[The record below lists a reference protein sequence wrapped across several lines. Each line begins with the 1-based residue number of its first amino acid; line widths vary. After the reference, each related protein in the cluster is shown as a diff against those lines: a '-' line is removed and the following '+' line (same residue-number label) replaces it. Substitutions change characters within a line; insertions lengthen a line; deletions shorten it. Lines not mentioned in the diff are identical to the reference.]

1 MHQAKALTSLP
12 PPALP
17 PAGYLPLL
25 TEAIDAGVLILGADR
40 TIVHCNDAL
49 GAIFGLSARA
59 ILEMGYEGLVDR
71 IRAAAVSPLG
81 GLGQPPPRDGAPR
94 TTCVEFETRDP
105 RSVIRWLSRSFVA
118 PESTE
123 VIVCTDITTEVD
135 LALAYQKMA
144 VTDALTALANRRGIE
159 QHMRREVARVVRHGY
174 RLSFVMLDI
183 DHFKRVNDRFGHSMG
198 DEVLRRVAESVSKT
212 LRTSDVAARWG
223 GEEFLVVLT
232 DTGLDGA
239 RMCAERIRGAVDALD
254 IPRVGNVTISAGAA
268 ELARGEELSITLLR
282 ADELLYQAKAA
293 GRNCVRPQ
301 DGRASGATVSPSPY
315 SIVD

>member
-1 MHQAKALTSLP
+1 MHQAMLRASLP
-12 PPALP
+12 PPAVP
-17 PAGYLPLL
+17 PAHYLALL
-25 TEAIDAGVLILGADR
+25 TEALDAGVLILDADR
-40 TIVHCNDAL
+40 TIVHCNDAF
-49 GAIFGLSARA
+49 GAIFGLSPSA
-59 ILEMGYEGLVDR
+59 ILAMGYEGLIDR
-71 IRAAAVSPLG
+71 IRGAAVSSVA
-81 GLGQPPPRDGAPR
+81 GLGHPPPSDGEPR
-94 TTCVEFETRDP
+94 TTCLEFETREP

-118 PESTE
+118 PEHAE

-135 LALAYQKMA
+135 LALAYQKLA
-144 VTDALTALANRRGIE
+144 VTDPLTGLANRRGVE
-159 QHMRREVARVVRHGY
+159 QHMRREVARVMRHGY

-198 DEVLRRVAESVSKT
+198 DEVLRRVAESVGRT

-239 RMCAERIRGAVDALD
+239 GMCAERIRSAVDALD

-293 GRNCVRPQ
+293 GRNCVRAQ
-301 DGRASGATVSPSPY
+301 DTKVAGRTASPY
-315 SIVD
+315 SIGD